1 MNDAVIIEKGKHGK
15 ALRKP
20 VLIVGLPGIGL
31 VGQVAARYMIKKL
44 DGKKVAEIYS
54 PHFPH
59 QVIMT
64 KKGKLRML
72 KNVFYAVNLGKRDAL
87 VLIGDT
93 QAITSEGQY
102 DVAGRVL
109 DYVGKKNVSEIITIG
124 GYSTGKLEGAKK
136 VFGATGSDAMR
147 KKFEKA
153 GVIFGEAKGSIV
165 GAAGLLPA
173 LAKLRKMEGICIMGE
188 THGSYVDPASAAE
201 VLRRLSKVLGFK
213 VSLVDLEKEAEEREK
228 IIKKI
233 ESEIEKQ
240 VTKKKDI
247 TYIR

>member
-1 MNDAVIIEKGKHGK
+1 MKDVVIIEKGKHGK
-15 ALRKP
+15 KLSKP

-31 VGQVAARYMIKKL
+31 VGQVAARYVIKKL
-44 DGKKVAEIYS
+44 KGKKVAEVYS

-59 QVIMT
+59 QVMMT
-64 KKGKLRML
+64 KKGRLRML
-72 KNVFYAVNLGKRDAL
+72 KNVFYAVSLGKRDAL

-102 DVAGRVL
+102 DVAGKVL
-109 DYVGKKNVSEIITIG
+109 DYIAKKKVEEVISIG
-124 GYSTGKLEGAKK
+124 GYSTGKLEGEKK
-136 VFGATGSDAMR
+136 VFGATNNEALM
-147 KKFEKA
+147 KKYQKA
-153 GVIFGEAKGSIV
+153 GVIFGETKGSIV

-173 LAKLRKMEGICIMGE
+173 LAELRKVDGICVMGE

-201 VLRRLSKVLGFK
+201 VVRKLSSVLGFK
-213 VSLVDLEKEAEEREK
+213 IDLAELEKEAEEREK